1 MKYIRYVPGSA
12 NGAIGNFAIGSIG
25 TPLKTK
31 GFAVNDANGTIG
43 RANGTNDTI
52 SKNIGK

>member
-31 GFAVNDANGTIG
+31 GFAVSDANGTIG